1 VEDIPLTNLIPHI
14 FPDTANISSLPS
26 PEEAADAE
34 DSPISDLARNFN
46 LDLVTLYTEFG
57 LVDGLTRAPIPSRGR
72 VDNSSGR
79 LYAFVRIADDILDV
93 LMVELILISWMVDG
107 VSEIFG
113 NSAFGRQWIMDRCH
127 NEKHSTT

>member
-14 FPDTANISSLPS
+14 FPLTANISSLPS
-26 PEEAADAE
+26 PEEAADVE

-46 LDLVTLYTEFG
+46 LDLVTLYIEFG

-79 LYAFVRIADDILDV
+79 LYAFVRIADVIV
-93 LMVELILISWMVDG
+93 CMVVRES
-107 VSEIFG
+107 
-113 NSAFGRQWIMDRCH
+113 
-127 NEKHSTT
+127 